1 MHKINDKWDLIIAHP
16 PCTYMSKAGAR
27 WMFPKAGHMD
37 CNRYALAMEA
47 KAFFMKFYNADC
59 ERIVIENPVPLK
71 CVELPV
77 PTQKIQPY
85 EFDEFGDHPYSKATL
100 LWIKGLPNL
109 EPTTPWNIPTG
120 TWMPSNTGGFSR
132 GQGGGRGI
140 AHDAVTASKTFT
152 GIAKAMADQW
162 GDTYIKEEQ
171 NNGII

>member
-27 WMFPKAGHMD
+27 WMFPKAGQMD
-37 CNRYALAMEA
+37 LDRYAMAMDA

-71 CVELPV
+71 CVELPT

-85 EFDEFGDHPYSKATL
+85 EFDEFGEHPYSKATL
-100 LWIKGLPNL
+100 LWIKGLPKL
-109 EPTTPWNIPTG
+109 EPTTPWNIPSG

-162 GDTYIKEEQ
+162 G
-171 NNGII
+171 